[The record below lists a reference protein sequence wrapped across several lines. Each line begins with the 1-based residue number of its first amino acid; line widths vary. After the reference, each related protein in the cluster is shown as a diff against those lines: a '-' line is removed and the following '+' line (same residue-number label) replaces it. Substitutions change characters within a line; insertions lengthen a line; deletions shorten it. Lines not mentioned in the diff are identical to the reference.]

1 MDRDAVAQLKKCF
14 GLPIVSGGVGVC
26 MAQWRP

>member
-1 MDRDAVAQLKKCF
+1 MDWDAVAQHKKCF
-14 GLPIVSGGVGVC
+14 GPQIVSGGVGVC